1 PLLVMMI
8 EARDLVNDQ
17 GKPLLYVPGDSAR
30 TRFHLYEI
38 LSDEKLSALGRSLV
52 EMVLHK
58 GRKPRISLTRDTEH
72 TLWPLYLVAKQLVQ
86 ACQPTEESL
95 MPIVSRLDAEN
106 RCPLEALIIRRLLIQ
121 AANFTEKQTV
131 EP

>member
-1 PLLVMMI
+1 MSP
-8 EARDLVNDQ
+8 ATA
-17 GKPLLYVPGDSAR
+17 PYA
-30 TRFHLYEI
+30 FHLYEI

-86 ACQPTEESL
+86 AATY
-95 MPIVSRLDAEN
+95 R
-106 RCPLEALIIRRLLIQ
+106 RIIN
-121 AANFTEKQTV
+121 ADC
-131 EP
+131 EPP

>member
-1 PLLVMMI
+1 MAI
-8 EARDLVNDQ
+8 
-17 GKPLLYVPGDSAR
+17 
-30 TRFHLYEI
+30 
-38 LSDEKLSALGRSLV
+38 
-52 EMVLHK
+52 
-58 GRKPRISLTRDTEH
+58 
-72 TLWPLYLVAKQLVQ
+72 YLVAKQLVQ

-131 EP
+131 EPQPMPVDDGGPGCLGIIKIIFYIFIFAGLIGKILHLFG

>member
-1 PLLVMMI
+1 
-8 EARDLVNDQ
+8 
-17 GKPLLYVPGDSAR
+17 
-30 TRFHLYEI
+30 
-38 LSDEKLSALGRSLV
+38 
-52 EMVLHK
+52 MVLHK

-106 RCPLEALIIRRLLIQ
+106 RCPLEALIIRRILPRSKLLNRSRNRSQCPLTMVGQ
-121 AANFTEKQTV
+121 AVWASLKLFSIFLSLLV
-131 EP
+131 

>member
-1 PLLVMMI
+1 
-8 EARDLVNDQ
+8 
-17 GKPLLYVPGDSAR
+17 
-30 TRFHLYEI
+30 
-38 LSDEKLSALGRSLV
+38 
-52 EMVLHK
+52 MVLHK

-131 EP
+131 EPGRNRSQCPLTMVGQAVWASLKLFSIFLSLLV